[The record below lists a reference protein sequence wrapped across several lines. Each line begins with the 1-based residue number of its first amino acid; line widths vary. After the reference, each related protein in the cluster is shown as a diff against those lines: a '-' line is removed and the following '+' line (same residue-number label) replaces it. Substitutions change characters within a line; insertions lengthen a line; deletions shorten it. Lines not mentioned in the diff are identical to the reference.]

1 MQMLDD
7 FLLFECPRIGN
18 SEPCEWTSMKGGD
31 MSFSQYLWAV
41 TVWVGI
47 SLLDPMSVFLAI
59 Q

>member
-1 MQMLDD
+1 
-7 FLLFECPRIGN
+7 
-18 SEPCEWTSMKGGD
+18 